1 MFEPISILS
10 TNDNYYFCCYFQL
23 LIGDWGA
30 NGSTSDQREWAGP
43 YISCWIIQQTHRS
56 VVFQSNKCL
65 LWNLKPIEIRQLVL
79 NGNVSAENWSPIDEA
94 AMYFN
99 YKQLITD
106 WKTIQFSIWCED
118 RRYQYISAI
127 CWIFIQD
134 SILISQI
141 FNCQCETIIL
151 HRGQYILVNSQLLA
165 S

>member
-1 MFEPISILS
+1 MGIGVLMEIYQIKESEP
-10 TNDNYYFCCYFQL
+10 
-23 LIGDWGA
+23 A
-30 NGSTSDQREWAGP
+30 P
-43 YISCWIIQQTHRS
+43 ISCWIIQQTHRS

-118 RRYQYISAI
+118 RRYQYISTI

-141 FNCQCETIIL
+141 FQLSMWNNKTTQTPIHSSQWSTSSVLAMYSKLVQLSHDKYIIQSQC
-151 HRGQYILVNSQLLA
+151 
-165 S
+165 